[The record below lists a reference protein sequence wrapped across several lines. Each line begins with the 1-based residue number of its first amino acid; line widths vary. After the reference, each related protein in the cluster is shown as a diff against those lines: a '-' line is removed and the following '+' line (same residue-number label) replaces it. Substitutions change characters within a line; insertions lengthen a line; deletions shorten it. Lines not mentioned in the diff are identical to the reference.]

1 MHLSNRFPTYTAAYT
16 FLHFSRLENN
26 RERKKKTWAND
37 IKTCGSQVD
46 KAVHHFVW
54 TGGCLIGLHTHGIVC
69 ANICTHKV
77 SSGLFPRKTHATT
90 NTVLYATKSIG
101 PLKLNECAM
110 LQKQKTLTYRQQK
123 HLPADLKSHNY
134 QQGRS
139 CSTSWRIGIRRKK
152 NETLAVALFFF
163 LSRH

>member
-16 FLHFSRLENN
+16 FLHFSRLGNN

-37 IKTCGSQVD
+37 IETCGSQVD

-69 ANICTHKV
+69 ANIHTHKV

-90 NTVLYATKSIG
+90 NTVLYATKSTG
-101 PLKLNECAM
+101 PLKLNECDM
-110 LQKQKTLTYRQQK
+110 LQKQKTLTYRQQNTC
-123 HLPADLKSHNY
+123 PP
-134 QQGRS
+134 
-139 CSTSWRIGIRRKK
+139 T
-152 NETLAVALFFF
+152 
-163 LSRH
+163 

>member
-16 FLHFSRLENN
+16 FLHFSRLGNN

-37 IKTCGSQVD
+37 IETCGSQVD

-69 ANICTHKV
+69 ANIHTHKV

-90 NTVLYATKSIG
+90 NTVLYATKSTG
-101 PLKLNECAM
+101 PLKLNECDM
-110 LQKQKTLTYRQQK
+110 LQKQKNDLPTTK
-123 HLPADLKSHNY
+123 HLPADFKSHNY

-139 CSTSWRIGIRRKK
+139 CSTSW
-152 NETLAVALFFF
+152 
-163 LSRH
+163 